1 MFDEAQLVLGRGK
14 RMFVERKLGSR
25 QAYVI
30 VCGNEKGGSGKTTT
44 AMHLI
49 VALLNSGHKV
59 ASIDLD
65 TRQLSLS
72 RYIENRKNWIHKNGL
87 NLPQSDHA
95 HLEKANTDSVLDNES
110 SELRRFSEIVQ
121 SVEKS
126 YDFIVIDTPGHDSY
140 LMRLAHS
147 MADTL
152 VTPLNDSYIDFD
164 VLGHVDPVS
173 GEVVEIS
180 HYATMVREA
189 RRHRR
194 SVDNGLLDWV
204 VVRNRLSHLGS
215 RNKVNMLESLKNL
228 SMHLGCRLADGISE
242 RVIFRELFPIGM
254 TSLDELSE
262 ETIGSGPSLSHLA
275 ARQEVRSLVT
285 MLRLPID
292 EVGKRRAEARKKWMD
307 PSQKPYSELRIFA
320 D

>member
-1 MFDEAQLVLGRGK
+1 
-14 RMFVERKLGSR
+14 MFVERSSGGR

-59 ASIDLD
+59 ASVDLD
-65 TRQLSLS
+65 SRQLSLT
-72 RYIENRKNWIHKNGL
+72 RYAENRRNWINRNGL
-87 NLPQSDHA
+87 KLPESSHF
-95 HLEKANTDSVLDNES
+95 HLERARTDSVVENEN
-110 SELRRFSEIVQ
+110 SELKRFSEIVQ
-121 SVEKS
+121 GIERTH
-126 YDFIVIDTPGHDSY
+126 DFIVIDTPGHDSY

-164 VLGHVDPVS
+164 VLGHVDPLS
-173 GEVVEIS
+173 GEVMEIS
-180 HYATMVREA
+180 HYANMVREA

-215 RNKVNMLESLKNL
+215 RNKSNMFESLKSL
-228 SMHLGCRLADGISE
+228 SIHLGCRLADGISE
-242 RVIFRELFPIGM
+242 RVVFRELFPVGM
-254 TSLDELSE
+254 TALDELSE
-262 ETIGSGPSLSHLA
+262 ETLGSGPSLSHLA
-275 ARQEVRSLVT
+275 ARQEVRSLVK

-292 EVGKRRAEARKKWMD
+292 EVGRRRAETRKMWMQNTTN
-307 PSQKPYSELRIFA
+307 PGEHLKIFA

>member
-1 MFDEAQLVLGRGK
+1 MFK
-14 RMFVERKLGSR
+14 SR
-25 QAYVI
+25 NAANGHSSGQAHVI

-49 VALLNSGHKV
+49 TALLGQGCNV

-65 TRQLSLS
+65 SRQLSLT
-72 RYIENRKNWIHKNGL
+72 RYVDNRRRWIARQGL
-87 NLPQSDHA
+87 QLPMPEHANLERAS
-95 HLEKANTDSVLDNES
+95 TDSVLENENR
-110 SELRRFSEIVQ
+110 ELRRFSEILQ
-121 SVEKS
+121 RVERTH
-126 YDFIVIDTPGHDSY
+126 DFIVIDTPGSDSY

-152 VTPLNDSYIDFD
+152 VTPLNDSYVDFD
-164 VLGHVDPVS
+164 VLGHVDPIS
-173 GEVVEIS
+173 GEILEIS

-204 VVRNRLSHLGS
+204 VVRNRLAPISS
-215 RNKVNMLESLKNL
+215 RNKSNMMESLRNL
-228 SMHLGCRLADGISE
+228 SMHLGCRLAEGISE

-254 TSLDELSE
+254 TVMDQLSS
-262 ETIGSGPSLSHLA
+262 ETLGSGPSLSHLA
-275 ARQEVRSLVT
+275 AKQEVRSLLS

-292 EVGKRRAEARKKWMD
+292 DIGRKRAETRRRWIEAASR
-307 PSQKPYSELRIFA
+307 PVEPLRIFA
-320 D
+320 K

>member
-1 MFDEAQLVLGRGK
+1 
-14 RMFVERKLGSR
+14 MFVERSAGSR

-49 VALLNSGHKV
+49 VALLNSGHRV

-65 TRQLSLS
+65 SRQLSLT
-72 RYIENRKNWIHKNGL
+72 RYTENRSNWIRKNSLGV
-87 NLPQSDHA
+87 PESDHF
-95 HLEKANTDSVLDNES
+95 HLERARSDSVIDNEN
-110 SELRRFSEIVQ
+110 SELKRFSEIVQ
-121 SVEKS
+121 SVERTHE
-126 YDFIVIDTPGHDSY
+126 FIVIDTPGHDSY

-164 VLGHVDPVS
+164 VLGHVDPLN
-173 GEVVEIS
+173 GEVLEIS
-180 HYATMVREA
+180 HYANMVREA

-215 RNKVNMLESLKNL
+215 RNKSNMFESLKGL
-228 SMHLGCRLADGISE
+228 SVHLGCRLADGISE
-242 RVIFRELFPIGM
+242 RVVFRELFPIGM
-254 TSLDELSE
+254 TALDELTE
-262 ETIGSGPSLSHLA
+262 DILGTGPNLSHLA
-275 ARQEVRSLVT
+275 ARQEVRSLVKV
-285 MLRLPID
+285 LRLPID
-292 EVGKRRAEARKKWMD
+292 DIGRRRAEARKLWMKNSGT
-307 PSQKPYSELRIFA
+307 PVEKLKIFA